1 MRDADVKTLGGRLNE
16 LAEVYGKPLPSNAAL
31 RLWFAALKPFA
42 IADVLAELDDW
53 ASGNARMP
61 VPADI
66 HRRLDERRA
75 DALERQAKSQ
85 ARESQAKVL
94 AVDPRSPVARQELI
108 AIWRLLGRPKRVAA
122 LGGDAAGVREAGRA
136 RTFGTFVQV
145 CGVDIDP
152 RAWISRALA
161 RHDAPHAITQMA
173 REAAAQPGARSALDD
188 EEARE
193 AAFYRDKDRG
203 LVEV

>member
-66 HRRLDERRA
+66 RRRLDERRA

-108 AIWRLLGRPKRVAA
+108 AIWRLLGRPKRVTA

-136 RTFGTFVQV
+136 RAFGTFVQV

-152 RAWISRALA
+152 RAWIGRVMRGAESIAALRLA
-161 RHDAPHAITQMA
+161 E
-173 REAAAQPGARSALDD
+173 EAAAQFGLLVPLDD